1 MSFAK
6 HIALK
11 NRLLQILV
19 GMLIGIVIIHPL
31 TLVINE
37 FFDWRNGH
45 WHFFWFEI
53 PLALKSSFSISHLP
67 QALVY
72 GVLTSAVLLLWS
84 STVTAYRRI
93 ASQSQRFALIGR
105 QARIIVHD
113 FKNPLFGIQAFTSLL
128 KETITG
134 SDQIE
139 YCDRIQISAE
149 QISDLLNEIQALTL
163 TDVQVALNKQPVF
176 FDEFLKDTVKKIV
189 LHAHLEIEEN
199 VHTKV
204 LIDQVFFSRAIL
216 NLLKNADEALMNRD
230 DGEIRVS
237 LKPSGKKILIEI
249 ADNGSGIPQN
259 IRKDLFRFGVTY
271 GKTHGT
277 GLGLFITKQI
287 VESHGGTISYR
298 TSSEGGSVFQLTLP
312 RE

>member
-1 MSFAK
+1 
-6 HIALK
+6 
-11 NRLLQILV
+11 
-19 GMLIGIVIIHPL
+19 MLIGIVVIHPL

-53 PLALKSSFSISHLP
+53 PQALKSSFSISHLP
-67 QALVY
+67 QAIVY

-93 ASQSQRFALIGR
+93 ANQSQRFALIGR

-128 KETITG
+128 KETVTNP
-134 SDQIE
+134 DQVE
-139 YCDRIQISAE
+139 YCDRIQTSAE

-163 TDVQVALNKQPVF
+163 TDVQVALNKQPVY
-176 FDEFLKDTVKKIV
+176 FDEFLKETVKKMV
-189 LHAHLEIEEN
+189 LHSQLKIEEN
-199 VHTKV
+199 AHTKV
-204 LIDQVFFSRAIL
+204 LIDQVFFSRAVL
-216 NLLKNADEALMNRD
+216 NILKNADEALTNRNE
-230 DGEIRVS
+230 GVISVSTRV
-237 LKPSGKKILIEI
+237 SGKKILIEI
-249 ADNGSGIPQN
+249 ADNGPGIPPS
-259 IRKDLFRFGVTY
+259 IKKDLFRFGVTY

-287 VESHGGTISYR
+287 VESHGGTISYS
-298 TSSEGGSVFQLTLP
+298 TAPEGGSIFLLTLP